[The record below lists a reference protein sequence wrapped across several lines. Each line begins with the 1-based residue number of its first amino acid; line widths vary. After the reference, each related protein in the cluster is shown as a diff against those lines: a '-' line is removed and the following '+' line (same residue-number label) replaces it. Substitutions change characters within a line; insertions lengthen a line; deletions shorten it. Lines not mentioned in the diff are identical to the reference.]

1 MGMKAGCCFGHCML
15 EIGLKVITIYT
26 RRKGSPMM
34 VPEQLGTLMRLI
46 GPFVWVY
53 LMARVH
59 SGCFREIWVD
69 CAQDGQVRRCDTK
82 VFLLIKTR
90 HVFSSYYFGMTRVRL
105 VEWFLFWKE
114 LLWRSLVVSYFT
126 STSLVNGQ
134 WSSSWVGVSSVS
146 VEAAIRWFWFW
157 EHLTKRSCLSSLMSL
172 LSLGEGVL
180 FFYFFSLSP
189 K

>member
-53 LMARVH
+53 LLARVH
-59 SGCFREIWVD
+59 SGCFRERNLGWLCSRWSSAAVWHKSVPSD
-69 CAQDGQVRRCDTK
+69 KDT
-82 VFLLIKTR
+82 TC
-90 HVFSSYYFGMTRVRL
+90 FSSYYFGMTRVRL

-126 STSLVNGQ
+126 STCLVNGQ
-134 WSSSWVGVSSVS
+134 SSSSWVGVSSVS
-146 VEAAIRWFWFW
+146 VEAALRWFWFW
-157 EHLTKRSCLSSLMSL
+157 EHLTKRYCLSSLMSL
-172 LSLGEGVL
+172 LLLGEGVKK
-180 FFYFFSLSP
+180 S
-189 K
+189 

>member
-1 MGMKAGCCFGHCML
+1 MGMGMKAGCCFGHCML

-105 VEWFLFWKE
+105 VE
-114 LLWRSLVVSYFT
+114 
-126 STSLVNGQ
+126 
-134 WSSSWVGVSSVS
+134 
-146 VEAAIRWFWFW
+146 
-157 EHLTKRSCLSSLMSL
+157 
-172 LSLGEGVL
+172 
-180 FFYFFSLSP
+180 
-189 K
+189 